1 MRRARVA
8 VFAVT
13 LGVLLLHAWN
23 YVFLTDD
30 AFISFRYARN
40 LATGH
45 GLVFNPGL
53 DAVEGYTN
61 FLWVL
66 ILAAFEFLG
75 AGPEVVAPVLTLA
88 LTVVL
93 WALVARRSL
102 ADAGTHEPAWVVF
115 LPCAFLAATR
125 SVAVWSSGGLE
136 TRLFEV
142 LVVAGTF
149 RIVAELASGVF
160 RPWVSG
166 LFFALASLTRPDG
179 ILVGGSV
186 LAVAGL
192 WEVRRGRFVARA
204 WIARTAA
211 FLAPVAAHLLF
222 RLAYYGDWV
231 PNTWHAKVGGR
242 TWWEMGLTY
251 LGAFTIEYGLVL
263 LAPLVALGVARRFRS
278 GAAIVPLAYAAVV
291 LPHAVYVAAVGGDHF
306 EYRPLDLYFPF
317 LYLLAADGVREG
329 IERLRRGWPAV
340 ALVAAALAGIVWIP
354 LQSHL
359 QYPTDRY
366 RPTFPGGDT
375 DDGAVERYLDPARD
389 PVLRLPGLR
398 QAAALHRRWLRA
410 MTMHAVGIRQ
420 EDHRGFTAMVVPEGK
435 RIAEW
440 IGAGRFPKDV
450 PVVLTSVGAIP
461 YYTDLPT
468 IDRAGLTDATV
479 AHAPIVGEVRGM
491 AHDQRDVDDYVR
503 ARGAILSAVT
513 SVHLFFRADDP
524 DLVTVVTSA
533 FRAGVEPAW
542 AEIAPGEILL
552 ARLPSGI
559 DAARARLPGVPL
571 RNLSEPG
578 AFEGL
583 LARVETALRAR
594 ISATPG
600 DLEARIALGQVLL
613 LTSDPVEAA
622 EVFDQVLLPA
632 PDRISA
638 WTGLSGARFGLGDR
652 AGALAAAD
660 RAIALARKRGA
671 GRIMNDLERA
681 RKRILG

>member
-23 YVFLTDD
+23 YAFLTDD

-53 DAVEGYTN
+53 EPVEGYTN

-66 ILAAFEFLG
+66 ILAGFRFLG
-75 AGPEVVAPVLTLA
+75 PAPESVAPILTLA

-93 WALVARRSL
+93 WTLVARRSL
-102 ADAGTHEPAWVVF
+102 ADAGAAEPAWVAF
-115 LPCAFLAATR
+115 LPCAWLAATR
-125 SVAVWSSGGLE
+125 SIAVWSTGGLE

-142 LVVAGTF
+142 LVVAGVL
-149 RIVAELASGVF
+149 RILAEVESGRF

-179 ILVGGSV
+179 MLVGGSV

-192 WEVRRGRFVARA
+192 WELRRGRFVARA
-204 WIARTAA
+204 WVARAAA
-211 FLAPVAAHLLF
+211 FLTPVAAHLLF

-242 TWWEMGLTY
+242 LWWEMGVTY
-251 LGAFTIEYGLVL
+251 LGAFAIEYGLVV
-263 LAPLVALGVARRFRS
+263 LAPLVGLGVARCVRR
-278 GAAIVPLAYAAVV
+278 GNGIVPLAYAAVV
-291 LPHAVYVAAVGGDHF
+291 LPHALYVAAVGGDHF

-317 LYLLAADGVREG
+317 LFLLAAEGVREA
-329 IERLRRGWPAV
+329 IERTRRTWPAL
-340 ALVAAALAGIVWIP
+340 ALATAALAGLVWIP

-375 DDGAVERYLDPARD
+375 DDGAVERYLDPAHD
-389 PVLRLPGLR
+389 PVLRLPVLR
-398 QAAALHRRWLRA
+398 RAAELHRRWLRS
-410 MTMHAVGIRQ
+410 MTVQAVGIRQ
-420 EDHRGFTAMVVPEGK
+420 EDHRGFTASVVPEGK
-435 RIAEW
+435 RIAEL
-440 IGAGRFPKDV
+440 IRAGRIPREV

-479 AHAPIVGEVRGM
+479 ARAPIVGEVRGM
-491 AHDQRDVDDYVR
+491 AHDLRDVDDYVR

-513 SVHLFFRADDP
+513 SAHLRFRLDDP
-524 DLVTVVTSA
+524 DLVTVLTSA
-533 FRAGVEPAW
+533 AGAGVVPAW
-542 AEIAPGEILL
+542 AELAPGEILL

-559 DAARARLPGVPL
+559 AAARARLPGLDL
-571 RNLSEPG
+571 RHVAEPG
-578 AFEGL
+578 ALDALLERTEG
-583 LARVETALRAR
+583 ALRAR
-594 ISATPG
+594 IASTPE
-600 DLEARIALGQVLL
+600 DFEARIALGQVLL
-613 LTSDPVEAA
+613 LTSDPAEAA

-652 AGALAAAD
+652 EGALAAAD

-671 GRIMNDLERA
+671 VRIRTELERV
-681 RKRILG
+681 RERILG